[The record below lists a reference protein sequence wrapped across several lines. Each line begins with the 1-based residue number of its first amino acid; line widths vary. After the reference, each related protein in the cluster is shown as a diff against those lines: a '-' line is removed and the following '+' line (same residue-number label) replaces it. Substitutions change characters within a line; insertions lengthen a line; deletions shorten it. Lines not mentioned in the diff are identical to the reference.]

1 MYSEHKIERLSKA
14 QISRLLNGH
23 GVRVRHGGHHHIA
36 LSHEQSKK
44 HHKSVM
50 HGKGYTLHFDPYQI
64 ANHQHLREKVRH
76 AVRQMGG
83 KVGTN
88 LGKHLTGNVGQLA
101 DAGTGYLVR
110 QMGGKVGTNLG
121 KHLAG
126 NVGQL
131 SDAGTGYLVRQMG
144 GKVGTNLGKHLTGNV
159 GQLADAGTGYL
170 VRQMGGKVGRPRKM
184 YGGDGRGMGEA
195 RRQEAERSSL
205 MEHGSPIAEVEKVH
219 GPNYTGG
226 KVSGR
231 LHKMYGGAGRGY
243 GQERAQEEA
252 RYSDPGTPGIR
263 RGGKL
268 SNKLKHAQQVMDFM
282 GHNYQGIAH
291 AVAPVAKPIFGALT
305 NKAVNAINP
314 VQQLNSLGDSI
325 KHLFGGEVRK
335 RGRPRKHKGGA
346 LHQNGS
352 TGPYGG
358 SIDYLNGILY

>member
-195 RRQEAERSSL
+195 RRQEAERANY
-205 MEHGSPIAEVEKVH
+205 MDH
-219 GPNYTGG
+219 GPPMGM
-226 KVSGR
+226 SR
-231 LHKMYGGAGRGY
+231 PH
-243 GQERAQEEA
+243 
-252 RYSDPGTPGIR
+252 
-263 RGGKL
+263 GGKL

-325 KHLFGGEVRK
+325 KHLFGGAVRK
-335 RGRPRKHKGGA
+335 RGRPRKIHGGA
-346 LHQNGS
+346 A
-352 TGPYGG
+352 GPAGTYGG
-358 SIDYLNGILY
+358 AMDFNGILY

>member
-1 MYSEHKIERLSKA
+1 
-14 QISRLLNGH
+14 
-23 GVRVRHGGHHHIA
+23 
-36 LSHEQSKK
+36 
-44 HHKSVM
+44 
-50 HGKGYTLHFDPYQI
+50 
-64 ANHQHLREKVRH
+64 
-76 AVRQMGG
+76 MGG
-83 KVGTN
+83 KVGT
-88 LGKHLTGNVGQLA
+88 H
-101 DAGTGYLVR
+101 
-110 QMGGKVGTNLG
+110 LG
-121 KHLAG
+121 KHLA
-126 NVGQL
+126 
-131 SDAGTGYLVRQMG
+131 
-144 GKVGTNLGKHLTGNV
+144 GNV

-170 VRQMGGKVGRPRKM
+170 VRQMGGKVGRLRKM

-195 RRQEAERSSL
+195 RRQGAERDRL
-205 MEHGSPIAEVEKVH
+205 MEHGSPMAEVEKVH

-226 KVSGR
+226 KLSNKLKHAQQVMDFMGHNYQGIAHAVAPVAKPIFGALTNKAVNAINPVEQLNSLGDSIKHLFGGKVSGR
-231 LHKMYGGAGRGY
+231 LRKMYGGAGRGY

-252 RYSDPGTPGIR
+252 RHNDPGTPGIR

-291 AVAPVAKPIFGALT
+291 AVKPVAKPIFGALT

-346 LHQNGS
+346 LHQSGS